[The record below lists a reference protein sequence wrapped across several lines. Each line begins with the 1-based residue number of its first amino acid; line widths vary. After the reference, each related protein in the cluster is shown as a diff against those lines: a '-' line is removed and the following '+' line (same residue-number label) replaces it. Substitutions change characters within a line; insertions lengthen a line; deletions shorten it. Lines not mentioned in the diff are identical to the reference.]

1 MNVIDAFEIACG
13 FIFGVLI
20 IKYITEFI
28 KRKKK

>member
-1 MNVIDAFEIACG
+1 MDIIDAAEIACG

-20 IKYITEFI
+20 IKYMTKFI